1 MKVPLSWLREYV
13 EVDLPVQELAHRL
26 TMAGVEVGEV
36 VEIGGWNECLVGQVT
51 AVRPHPQADRLSLCL
66 VNTGADELEV
76 VCGAPNVAPNQKVCF
91 AGVGAHLYNAHSGR
105 QETLKPARIRGV
117 VSQGMI
123 CSPLELGL
131 GEDHTGIIVLPDD
144 APVGLPLDEY
154 LGDAILDL
162 EVTPNRL
169 DCLSILG
176 VAHEVAALTGKNVR
190 EPDIGYSEAGPPIT
204 DAVRVSIADPDLC
217 RRYTASLI
225 RGVTIAPSPHWLQE
239 RLARAGMRPINN
251 VVDVT
256 NYVMLEFN
264 QPLHAF
270 DFDRLEESTIIVRR
284 ARAGE
289 TLVTLDGVERR
300 LGREVLVIADNSRPI
315 GVGGVIGGA
324 NSEISPATSTVLL
337 ESATFNGLNNR
348 QTAQLFRLRTE
359 ATLRF
364 EKGLRPELAPIALR
378 RATRLIQQVAGG
390 EVAQGIVDVYPDKD
404 HPAQP
409 VPLTASRLKKVLGM
423 NIEVDKVERVLRSL
437 DFRTQ
442 RRGPENLEV
451 SVPYWR
457 NDITIEDDLVEE
469 VVRILGYDSV
479 PTTMLAT
486 EIPLQ
491 REEPLTQL
499 VDLVK
504 DALVAIGL
512 QEVISYPLVGLEAL
526 QKLNSLYPAGTP
538 LRISNPL
545 AAGQEY
551 LRPTLRASLLE
562 TLASNEGHSEG
573 PFRLFEAGRVF
584 YSRYG
589 QLPEEPQMVAGIL
602 AGRRWEPSW
611 LEGDGRLDFYDAKGV
626 VEGLLDRLGIPAT
639 YEPFED
645 PALQPGRCA
654 QVWTGNAKLGV
665 VGEVHP
671 AVRQR
676 FGLKT
681 QPVTFFEMSL
691 DALLQVQPPSRRGFA
706 SFSRYPAATRDLA
719 LVVPADISAGRVR
732 DIIARHQLVSRVE
745 LFDIYTGENIP
756 SGTKS
761 LAFHVYFQAFD
772 RTLTA
777 EEVNRALQGLLGTLE
792 QETGASL
799 RS

>member
-1 MKVPLSWLREYV
+1 
-13 EVDLPVQELAHRL
+13 
-26 TMAGVEVGEV
+26 
-36 VEIGGWNECLVGQVT
+36 
-51 AVRPHPQADRLSLCL
+51 
-66 VNTGADELEV
+66 
-76 VCGAPNVAPNQKVCF
+76 
-91 AGVGAHLYNAHSGR
+91 
-105 QETLKPARIRGV
+105 
-117 VSQGMI
+117 MI

-144 APVGLPLDEY
+144 APVGLPLDQY

-176 VAHEVAALTGKNVR
+176 VAHEVAALTGKDVR
-190 EPDIGYSEAGPPIT
+190 EPEVSYPEAGPPIT

-239 RLARAGMRPINN
+239 RLVRAGMRPINN

-270 DFDRLEESTIIVRR
+270 DFDRLDESTIVVRR

-300 LGREVLVIADNSRPI
+300 LSQEVLVIADSRRPI

-324 NSEISPATSTVLL
+324 NSEIGPATATVLL

-348 QTAQLFRLRTE
+348 QTARLFRLSTE

-390 EVAQGIVDVYPDKD
+390 EVARGIVDVYPEGD
-404 HPAQP
+404 HPTQP

-423 NIEVDKVERVLRSL
+423 DIEVDKVERVLRSL
-437 DFRTQ
+437 GFWTRW
-442 RRGPENLEV
+442 RGPESLEV
-451 SVPYWR
+451 SAPYWR
-457 NDITIEDDLVEE
+457 NDIAIEEDLVEE

-491 REEPLTQL
+491 REEPLTKL

-526 QKLNSLYPAGTP
+526 QKVNSLDRARAP
-538 LRISNPL
+538 LRVSNPL
-545 AAGQEY
+545 ATGQEY

-562 TLASNEGHSEG
+562 TLAANEGHSEG

-584 YSRYG
+584 YPRDG

-639 YEPFED
+639 YEPFDD

-654 QVWTGNAKLGV
+654 QVWAGNAKLGV

-691 DALLQVQPPSRRGFA
+691 DALLRVQPPSRRGFA
-706 SFSRYPAATRDLA
+706 SFSRYPTATRDLA
-719 LVVPADISAGRVR
+719 LVVPSDIPAGRVGG
-732 DIIARHQLVSRVE
+732 IIGRHQLVTSVE

-756 SGTKS
+756 SGAKS

-777 EEVNRALQGLLGTLE
+777 EEVNRSLQGLLRTLE

-799 RS
+799 RR